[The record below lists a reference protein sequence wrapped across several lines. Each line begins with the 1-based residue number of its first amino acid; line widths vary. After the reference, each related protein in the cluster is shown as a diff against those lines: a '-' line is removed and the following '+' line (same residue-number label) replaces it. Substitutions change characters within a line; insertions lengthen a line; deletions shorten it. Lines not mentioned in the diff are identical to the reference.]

1 VPSDL
6 LESVLVERIVWPVR
20 LKPLAPDGCDSLTPS
35 HILVREDGEPA
46 TVTEI
51 ERHDLPTLHV
61 LLIDTSGSMM
71 GLFTYTR
78 SAAEEYIRALPAGD
92 RVMLATFDEDMR
104 LWVPPTVDRNLILDA
119 LDRITVHPDHNTAL
133 WDAVDNTLHYLQW
146 EDSRKVLVL
155 LTDGCDSLSLPAH
168 NYDATLER
176 AITARRLTIFPVA
189 MGNRPFPG
197 ARSPSCFV
205 AQRGKSLPSPRN
217 ILEPLARR
225 TGGELIISQGDLG
238 MSRAFRQI
246 LKRLSQEAAI
256 TYSALPFG
264 EGPQDKVRKG
274 HRWRRVRV
282 EGSDIDTCRVSSAGP
297 PQRRVQPHALPT
309 PPPSADIFEDH
320 EGLKVAELEDVVLS
334 RGQLYDEQ
342 AYLTAGRMT
351 LEMDRDPLM
360 GTREAGVMIPP
371 FTAPQAMA
379 GQPHLLLEAL
389 LKLCRD
395 PQDCLNPSGRVLPFV
410 YGQSFF
416 DLRPHL
422 GRLLLAQ
429 PGYGEWARAGI
440 RAERLEQIERLLDE
454 AGDDLST
461 QARTQV
467 RETLLNR
474 PLSAREVQSH
484 LSLWLGDVSA
494 ADLAADLEV
503 QASLD
508 ATTRR
513 RLRRQWPLLAVWF
526 QPPTRTRTLTLLVP
540 GYDRRR
546 EAFGFYRIH
555 LPGTRRGLPED
566 LIPPRPMATRI
577 LDWAHGPDGLSLL
590 RRQPHR
596 LVAVRY
602 HPPPDP
608 QVVVTLLRSRG
619 MPRRLAA
626 QEQGWSVTM
635 RIAPV
640 DEDGD
645 TSRHLILQGYFILGA
660 VLPREQSATAAD
672 PRPAGWEDL
681 FCLVPPVD
689 TGGATLKDPQH
700 DLTTAQRLCSPTAQ
714 LPDSN

>member
-1 VPSDL
+1 
-6 LESVLVERIVWPVR
+6 
-20 LKPLAPDGCDSLTPS
+20 
-35 HILVREDGEPA
+35 
-46 TVTEI
+46 
-51 ERHDLPTLHV
+51 
-61 LLIDTSGSMM
+61 
-71 GLFTYTR
+71 
-78 SAAEEYIRALPAGD
+78 
-92 RVMLATFDEDMR
+92 
-104 LWVPPTVDRNLILDA
+104 
-119 LDRITVHPDHNTAL
+119 
-133 WDAVDNTLHYLQW
+133 
-146 EDSRKVLVL
+146 
-155 LTDGCDSLSLPAH
+155 
-168 NYDATLER
+168 
-176 AITARRLTIFPVA
+176 

-205 AQRGKSLPSPRN
+205 AQRRKSLPSPRN

-225 TGGELIISQGDLG
+225 TGGELIISQGNLG

-282 EGSDIDTCRVSSAGP
+282 EAGDTDTCSVSSAGP
-297 PQRRVQPHALPT
+297 PQRRAQLHVPPP

-320 EGLKVAELEDVVLS
+320 KGLKVAELEDVVLS

-342 AYLTAGRMT
+342 AYLASGRMT
-351 LEMDRDPLM
+351 LEMDRAPLM

-371 FTAPQAMA
+371 FTSIQAMA

-389 LKLCRD
+389 LELCRD

-440 RAERLEQIERLLDE
+440 RAERLEQIARLLDE

-474 PLSAREVQSH
+474 PLSAGEVQSR

-494 ADLAADLEV
+494 TDLAADLEL

-513 RLRRQWPLLAVWF
+513 RLRRQWPLLADWF
-526 QPPTRTRTLTLLVP
+526 RPPTRTRTLTLLVP

-555 LPGTRRGLPED
+555 LPGTRQGLPED
-566 LIPPRPMATRI
+566 LIPPRPMATQI
-577 LDWAHGPDGLSLL
+577 LDWAHGPDGLSRL

-602 HPPPDP
+602 HPPPGP
-608 QVVVTLLRSRG
+608 EVVITLLRSQG
-619 MPRRLAA
+619 MPRELAER
-626 QEQGWSVTM
+626 EQGWSVSM

-640 DEDGD
+640 DEDGE
-645 TSRHLILQGYFILGA
+645 TSRHLILQGYFILGD

-672 PRPAGWEDL
+672 PRPEGWEDL
-681 FCLVPPVD
+681 FCLVSPVD
-689 TGGATLKDPQH
+689 TAGAPLKELH
-700 DLTTAQRLCSPTAQ
+700 RDLKRTKRLCSATAR
-714 LPDSN
+714 LPDGN